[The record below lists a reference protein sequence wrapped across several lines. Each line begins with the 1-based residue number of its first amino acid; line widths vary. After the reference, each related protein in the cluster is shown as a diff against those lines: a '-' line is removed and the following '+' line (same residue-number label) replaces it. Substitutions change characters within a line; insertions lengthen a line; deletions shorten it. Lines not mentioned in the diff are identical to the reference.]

1 MCGLYASIG
10 LIPEKFRLDRVA
22 HRGPDGEGW
31 AVYDTPAGPL
41 AFGHRRLA
49 IIDLDPRAAQ
59 PMVSSDQRYA
69 MIFNGEI
76 YNYIELKSELAALG
90 ESFTTSSDAEVLLV
104 ALKVWG
110 HAALPKLRGM
120 FAFLLYDRAKQ
131 TLLVARD
138 AFGIKPIYY
147 VQTNHGIAFG
157 SEPKQ
162 LYDMSGVSRTLN
174 MARTWD
180 FIVSQ
185 TSEHTSETLF
195 EGVSHLRPGCLL
207 EIDVSQPLGAAKITP
222 KTWFVRPRIASLDL
236 SLSDAAAEF
245 KRLLDRSVELHLRA
259 DVPVGSCLSGGLD
272 SSSIVG
278 LASKQR
284 GLSDPIS
291 TFTAIFPGQSVD
303 EARYA
308 QAVVARNKAQPTY
321 IQISQDD
328 LSEAVRDV
336 VWHQDE
342 PFGSTSILAQWFV
355 FKAIG
360 QSGIKVVLD
369 GQGADEQMAGYHGL
383 FNFHHASLF
392 KRRQFGPL
400 ISAMIARKFDQGAP
414 ISPAFGAVMR
424 RISNRLGLSL
434 KQDQAQAGPDIFAS
448 GTLREFVPETGSTL
462 NEILARDD
470 LPALD
475 TLAELCLA
483 MTVSSNLPMLLR
495 FEDRNSMAHSVEA
508 RVPFVETDLIA
519 FTLGLGEHH
528 KMVGAKNK
536 AVLRRAM
543 ADMLPASVLDRKDK
557 LGFSTPESD
566 WLRGGLRHTV
576 ETGIA
581 LARDRFPA
589 LLDWQAGEKLV
600 ELAMKDGATADPQI
614 WRLANLG
621 HWAERFDVT

>member
-10 LIPEKFRLDRVA
+10 LVPDKSRLDRIA

-59 PMVSSDQRYA
+59 PMVSPDQRFVL
-69 MIFNGEI
+69 IFNGEI
-76 YNYIELKSELAALG
+76 YNYVELKVELIALG
-90 ESFTTSSDAEVLLV
+90 QAFTTSSDAEVLLV
-104 ALKVWG
+104 AMQVWG
-110 HAALPKLRGM
+110 EAALPKLRGM
-120 FAFLLYDRAKQ
+120 FAFMLFDKAENHL
-131 TLLVARD
+131 TIVRD
-138 AFGIKPIYY
+138 PFGIKPIYFA
-147 VQTNHGIAFG
+147 QTSTGVAFG

-162 LYDMSGVSRTLN
+162 LYDIEGVSRRLN

-180 FIVSQ
+180 FLVSQ
-185 TSEHTSETLF
+185 SSEHTGETMF
-195 EGVSHLRPGCLL
+195 EGVSHLRPGHLIK
-207 EIDVSQPLGAAKITP
+207 IDLRVALDRQNIIPRAWFMRPKASGIDLALPAAAK
-222 KTWFVRPRIASLDL
+222 
-236 SLSDAAAEF
+236 EF
-245 KRLLDRSVELHLRA
+245 RRLLDRSVELHLRA

-278 LASKQR
+278 LASEQR
-284 GLSDPIS
+284 GAGDPIS

-303 EARYA
+303 EERYA
-308 QAVVARNKAQPTY
+308 QAVITSNHAKPTF
-321 IQISQDD
+321 IQISQED
-328 LSEAVRDV
+328 LAQGVNDV
-336 VWHQDE
+336 IWHQDE

-369 GQGADEQMAGYHGL
+369 GQGADEQLAGYHGL

-392 KRRQFGPL
+392 RRRKFLTLLP
-400 ISAMIARKFDQGAP
+400 AMVARKFLQDAP
-414 ISPAFGAVMR
+414 LAPAFGAFMR
-424 RISNRLGLSL
+424 RVMTKLGMAPRAPAATPNILSKGQL
-434 KQDQAQAGPDIFAS
+434 AAYAPK
-448 GTLREFVPETGSTL
+448 EGSTL
-462 NEILARDD
+462 NATLVRDC

-475 TLAELCLA
+475 TLGELCLA

-519 FTLGLGEHH
+519 FTLGLGEDH
-528 KMVGAKNK
+528 KMVGTDNK
-536 AVLRRAM
+536 KVLRAAM
-543 ADMLPASVLDRKDK
+543 IDILPDVVMKRRDK

-566 WLRGGLRHTV
+566 WLRGGLRATI
-576 ETGIA
+576 EEGMA
-581 LARDRFPA
+581 LARARFPD
-589 LLDWQAGEKLV
+589 LIDWEIAEHLRQD
-600 ELAMKDGATADPQI
+600 AMKEGAVADPQV

-621 HWAERFDVT
+621 LWAERFDVTL